1 MVVKLYQD
9 RCKLMLIAVTLV
21 DSVDAV
27 GTVGAFV

>member
-9 RCKLMLIAVTLV
+9 RCKLMLIAVILV
-21 DSVDAV
+21 DSVDVV